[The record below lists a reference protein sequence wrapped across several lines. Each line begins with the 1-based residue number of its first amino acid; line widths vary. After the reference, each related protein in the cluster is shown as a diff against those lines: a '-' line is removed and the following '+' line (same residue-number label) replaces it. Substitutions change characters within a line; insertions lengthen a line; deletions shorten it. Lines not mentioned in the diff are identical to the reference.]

1 MIKLFVGG
9 LPPEVIEPDLVQ
21 LIAIYGEVQSIK
33 VIRDKLTEKC
43 KGYAFLEMKNYED
56 AKNVIMSLSGEL
68 FKRNALFFNI
78 VEEKPKLDRV
88 VFNKN
93 SIKPKDLNP
102 QKTKRPRKRIVL
114 ETNKLNP
121 YSTIKDQS

>member
-9 LPPEVIEPDLVQ
+9 LPPEVKELDLVQ

-43 KGYAFLEMKNYED
+43 KGYAFLEMKDSEA
-56 AKNVIMSLSGEL
+56 AKNVITSLSGEL
-68 FKRNALFFNI
+68 FKRNTLFFNI
-78 VEEKPKLDRV
+78 VEGKPKLDKV

-93 SIKPKDLNP
+93 SSKSKDVNP
-102 QKTKRPRKRIVL
+102 PKTKRPRKRVV
-114 ETNKLNP
+114 
-121 YSTIKDQS
+121 

>member
-9 LPPEVIEPDLVQ
+9 LPPEVRELDLVQ

-78 VEEKPKLDRV
+78 VEEKPILDKV

-93 SIKPKDLNP
+93 SSKPKDLNP